1 MWFVRLALQ
10 KPYTFVVMALLILLL
25 GVLSI
30 LRMPKDIF
38 PQIAEPIVTLIWQ
51 YVGIPAEQFSKQIT
65 TFSEQ
70 TISSTVSNWRRIE
83 SNTIYGKDVIRIYFH
98 PTVHIDQAVSQ
109 ITATSQTIT
118 RRMPPG
124 TTPPQIVQYDASSV
138 PIMQIALG
146 SSTMSEAELY
156 DYGAFLVRDQL
167 APVQGATVPLPYG
180 GRPRLIM
187 IDLDPARLQ
196 SKGLTALDVNSAL
209 NRQNVNLPTGST
221 QIGDREYILSMNN
234 SPDKIELLK
243 DMPIKRVGDTMVYI
257 RDVADVRD
265 GYNEQTNLVRHEG
278 RKSTLLTVL
287 KSGEASALDIIREAK
302 QRLAEVPLPGDLKLS
317 VLFDQSVFV
326 VNAMRAVVTEGVIAA
341 ALTGLL
347 ILLFLGSW
355 RSTIVVVTAIPL
367 SILFSTTLLSALGH
381 SLNLMTLGGLALAVG
396 ILVDDA
402 TVTIENIHRHLDMGK
417 SLKQAILDGSAQIVA
432 PAFVSMLCI
441 CIVFLPVAGLTGA
454 AKYLFTPMALAVVFA
469 VVASYAL

>member
-98 PTVHIDQAVSQ
+98 PTVRIDQAVSQ

-138 PIMQIALG
+138 PIMQVALG

-167 APVQGATVPLPYG
+167 APVQGEI
-180 GRPRLIM
+180 GR
-187 IDLDPARLQ
+187 AH
-196 SKGLTALDVNSAL
+196 V
-209 NRQNVNLPTGST
+209 
-221 QIGDREYILSMNN
+221 
-234 SPDKIELLK
+234 
-243 DMPIKRVGDTMVYI
+243 
-257 RDVADVRD
+257 
-265 GYNEQTNLVRHEG
+265 
-278 RKSTLLTVL
+278 
-287 KSGEASALDIIREAK
+287 
-302 QRLAEVPLPGDLKLS
+302 
-317 VLFDQSVFV
+317 
-326 VNAMRAVVTEGVIAA
+326 
-341 ALTGLL
+341 
-347 ILLFLGSW
+347 
-355 RSTIVVVTAIPL
+355 
-367 SILFSTTLLSALGH
+367 
-381 SLNLMTLGGLALAVG
+381 
-396 ILVDDA
+396 
-402 TVTIENIHRHLDMGK
+402 
-417 SLKQAILDGSAQIVA
+417 
-432 PAFVSMLCI
+432 
-441 CIVFLPVAGLTGA
+441 
-454 AKYLFTPMALAVVFA
+454 
-469 VVASYAL
+469 